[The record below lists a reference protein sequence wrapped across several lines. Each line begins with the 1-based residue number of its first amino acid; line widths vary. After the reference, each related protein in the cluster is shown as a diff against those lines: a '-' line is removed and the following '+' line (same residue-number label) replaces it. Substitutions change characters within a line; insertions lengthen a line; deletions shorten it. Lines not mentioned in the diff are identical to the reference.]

1 MNFKIFKN
9 AGKKLVYGIRKGGG
23 ANFRTGMIRGFCCI
37 KISHD

>member
-9 AGKKLVYGIRKGGG
+9 AGKKLVYGIRKGG